1 MAPGLVRGE
10 LAGVELGVL
19 EGLRSGRH
27 RNPGNSYLPGFHLF
41 LAPALRRVRR
51 PAVSYVAG
59 LGACLTGRSARPR
72 EARRGASARA
82 RAGPGRRCTPGRIR
96 TCDLEI
102 RRLLLY
108 PAELRGR
115 GIGSPAREPR
125 NDSDPGRRGRSDP
138 RQQYAARG
146 PLRSGDRIG
155 SHGCRPRETTHDGG
169 RDWLRRHSHPCGGNA
184 LPGVAERPYGQGG
197 SCDGFSRPAR

>member
-1 MAPGLVRGE
+1 MVSAALPSRFRFSFVTPTLAPEFSARDRQALQPTRGDSDTPTDHEKTNKPDHDTGPVCPRCLANHSAPG
-10 LAGVELGVL
+10 
-19 EGLRSGRH
+19 
-27 RNPGNSYLPGFHLF
+27 RN
-41 LAPALRRVRR
+41 
-51 PAVSYVAG
+51 
-59 LGACLTGRSARPR
+59 
-72 EARRGASARA
+72 
-82 RAGPGRRCTPGRIR
+82 R

-146 PLRSGDRIG
+146 PLRSADRIG
-155 SHGCRPRETTHDGG
+155 SQGCRPRETAHDGG
-169 RDWLRRHSHPCGGNA
+169 RDWLRRHSHPRGGNA
-184 LPGVAERPYGQGG
+184 LPGVAERPYVPGG
-197 SCDGFSRPAR
+197 SCDGFSRPVR